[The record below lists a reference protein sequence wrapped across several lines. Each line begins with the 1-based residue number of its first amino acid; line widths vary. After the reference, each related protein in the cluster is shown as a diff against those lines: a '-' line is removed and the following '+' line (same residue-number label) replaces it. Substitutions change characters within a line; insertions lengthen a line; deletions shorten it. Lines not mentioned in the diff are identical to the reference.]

1 MFYGH
6 TNWIDYTYGIIG
18 VFVLVVLK
26 ELKQQFQ
33 DHPKLHTAVFPKI
46 FSSLSRLF

>member
-33 DHPKLHTAVFPKI
+33 DHPKLHMAVFSKI
-46 FSSLSRLF
+46 LCSDL